1 MSAIA
6 KKKTSINIRKLAVT
20 AMLSAVAA
28 VLMFLEFPV
37 PMLIPSFVKFDFS
50 ELPALIA
57 AFVVSPLSGV
67 AVCLVK
73 NLVNLPFSSSGGIG
87 ELCNFLIGAAMV
99 LPAGFIYKYKKTR
112 KGAVLACAAGCVA
125 MALASLPVNYFI
137 SYPVYFN
144 IFAPENV
151 ILDAYRKINPA
162 VSNLWDALIWFNA
175 PFTFIK
181 GAAVSVITFLIYKP
195 LSNALK
201 KLW

>member
-6 KKKTSINIRKLAVT
+6 KKKTNTNVRKLAVT
-20 AMLSAVAA
+20 AMLSALAA
-28 VLMFLEFPV
+28 VLMFLEFPIPV
-37 PMLIPSFVKFDFS
+37 LIPSFVKFDFS

-112 KGAVLACAAGCVA
+112 NGAVLACAAGCVA

-137 SYPVYFN
+137 SYPVYFS

-151 ILDAYRKINPA
+151 ILDAYRKLNPA
-162 VSNLWDALIWFNA
+162 VNNLWDALIWFNA

>member
-1 MSAIA
+1 MSTIA
-6 KKKTSINIRKLAVT
+6 KKKTSINVRKLAVT

-151 ILDAYRKINPA
+151 ILDAYRKLNPA
-162 VSNLWDALIWFNA
+162 VNNLWDALIWFNA

>member
-1 MSAIA
+1 MSTAA
-6 KKKTSINIRKLAVT
+6 KKRVDTNVRKLAVT
-20 AMLSAVAA
+20 AMLSALAA

-50 ELPALIA
+50 ELPALVA
-57 AFVVSPLSGV
+57 AFVVSPLSGA

-87 ELCNFLIGAAMV
+87 ELCNFLIGVAMV
-99 LPAGFIYKYKKTR
+99 LPAGFIYKYNKTR
-112 KGAVLACAAGCVA
+112 KGALLACAAGCVA

-137 SYPVYFN
+137 SYPVYFQ

-162 VSNLWDALIWFNA
+162 VGNLWDALIWFNA

>member
-1 MSAIA
+1 MSTAA
-6 KKKTSINIRKLAVT
+6 KKRADTNVRKLAVT
-20 AMLSAVAA
+20 AMLAAVAS

-50 ELPALIA
+50 ELPALVA
-57 AFVVSPLSGV
+57 AFVVSPLSGA

-73 NLVNLPFSSSGGIG
+73 NLVHLPFSSSGGIG
-87 ELCNFLIGAAMV
+87 ELCNFLIGVAMV
-99 LPAGFIYKYKKTR
+99 LPAGFIYKYNKTR
-112 KGAVLACAAGCVA
+112 KGALLACAAGCVA

-137 SYPVYFN
+137 SYPVYFQ

-162 VSNLWDALIWFNA
+162 VGNLWDALIWFNA

-181 GAAVSVITFLIYKP
+181 GAAVSVLTFLIYKP

>member
-6 KKKTSINIRKLAVT
+6 KKKTSINVRKLAVT

-125 MALASLPVNYFI
+125 MALVSLPVNYFI

-162 VSNLWDALIWFNA
+162 VNDLWDALIWFNA